1 MQNAQQTARVGL
13 FFLLGMA
20 LIWVTFETL
29 SGGKILRDKGYQV
42 VAGFDTLKELKE
54 GDDVRM
60 AGVKIG
66 EVASTRLAG
75 RRAEALL
82 RIDSHQL
89 IKEDAAAVII
99 TNGLIG
105 TAYVSI
111 DLGSEKAAA
120 LKPGAEIR
128 TRKTSDINEVMAQI
142 GDLGQKLE
150 GALQGISGAFA
161 GDGRSPGLVQ
171 KLDQLVTD
179 NRENL
184 SRATA
189 NLQLITDKVNRG
201 EGTLGKLINDPRLH
215 DELVA
220 GVADLRGGATQAK
233 NFLASAQGLLDEVKA
248 GRGTL
253 GTLVFD
259 QKAGEDLKASLSG
272 LRSVSERLSRGEGT
286 LGKLLGDE
294 TLLRDMRSLM
304 RKADR
309 ALDGMGDSGPLTA
322 VGVLA
327 NGLF

>member
-29 SGGKILRDKGYQV
+29 SGGKILRDKGYQI

-66 EVASTRLAG
+66 EVAKTRLAG
-75 RRAEALL
+75 RRAEAVL
-82 RIDSHQL
+82 RIDSHQVV
-89 IKEDAAAVII
+89 KDDAAAVII

-128 TRKTSDINEVMAQI
+128 TQKTPDLNEVMAQI
-142 GDLGQKLE
+142 GDLGKKLD

-171 KLDQLVTD
+171 RIDQLVTD

-201 EGTLGKLINDPRLH
+201 EGSLGKLINDPRLH

-220 GVADLRGGATQAK
+220 GVADLRGSATQAR
-233 NFLASAQGLLDEVKA
+233 NFLASAQGVLDEVKA

-253 GTLVFD
+253 GALVFD
-259 QKAGEDLKASLSG
+259 QKAGDDLKASLTS

-294 TLLRDMRSLM
+294 TLLRDMKSLM

-322 VGVLA
+322 VGILA

>member
-128 TRKTSDINEVMAQI
+128 TRKTPDINEVMAQI
-142 GDLGQKLE
+142 GDLGRKLE
-150 GALQGISGAFA
+150 GALQGISGAFS

-259 QKAGEDLKASLSG
+259 QKAGEDLKASLYG

>member
-1 MQNAQQTARVGL
+1 ML
-13 FFLLGMA
+13 FR
-20 LIWVTFETL
+20 
-29 SGGKILRDKGYQV
+29 S
-42 VAGFDTLKELKE
+42 
-54 GDDVRM
+54 
-60 AGVKIG
+60 
-66 EVASTRLAG
+66 
-75 RRAEALL
+75 
-82 RIDSHQL
+82 SHQI
-89 IKEDAAAVII
+89 IKDDAAAVII

-111 DLGSEKAAA
+111 DLGSDKAAA
-120 LKPGAEIR
+120 LKPGSEIR
-128 TRKTSDINEVMAQI
+128 TQKTPDLNEVMAQI
-142 GDLGQKLE
+142 GDLGKKLD

-171 KLDQLVTD
+171 RIDQLVTD

-220 GVADLRGGATQAK
+220 GVADLRGSATQAK
-233 NFLASAQGLLDEVKA
+233 NFLASAQGVLDEVKA

-259 QKAGEDLKASLSG
+259 QKAGDDLKASLTS

-294 TLLRDMRSLM
+294 TLLRDMKSLM
-304 RKADR
+304 QIGR
-309 ALDGMGDSGPLTA
+309 AH
-322 VGVLA
+322 V
-327 NGLF
+327 

>member
-128 TRKTSDINEVMAQI
+128 TRKTPDINEVMAQI

>member
-1 MQNAQQTARVGL
+1 MHNAQQTARVGL

-29 SGGKILRDKGYQV
+29 SGGKILRDKGYQII
-42 VAGFDTLKELKE
+42 AGFDTLKELKE

-111 DLGSEKAAA
+111 DLGSDKAAA

-128 TRKTSDINEVMAQI
+128 TRKTPDINEVMAQI

>member
-1 MQNAQQTARVGL
+1 MHNAQQTARVGL

-29 SGGKILRDKGYQV
+29 SGGKIIRDKGYEV
-42 VAGFDTLKELKE
+42 IAGFDTLKELKE

-66 EVASTRLAG
+66 EVAKTRLAG

-82 RIDSHQL
+82 RIDSHQVV
-89 IKEDAAAVII
+89 KADAAAVII

-111 DLGSEKAAA
+111 DLGSDKAAA

-128 TRKTSDINEVMAQI
+128 TQKTPDLNEVMAQI
-142 GDLGQKLE
+142 GDLGKKLD

-171 KLDQLVTD
+171 RIDQLVTD

-189 NLQLITDKVNRG
+189 NLQLISDKVNRG

-220 GVADLRGGATQAK
+220 GVADLRGSATQAR
-233 NFLASAQGLLDEVKA
+233 NFLASAQGVLDEVKA

-253 GTLVFD
+253 GALVFD
-259 QKAGEDLKASLSG
+259 QKAGDDLKASLTS

-294 TLLRDMRSLM
+294 TLLRDMKSLM

-322 VGVLA
+322 VGILA